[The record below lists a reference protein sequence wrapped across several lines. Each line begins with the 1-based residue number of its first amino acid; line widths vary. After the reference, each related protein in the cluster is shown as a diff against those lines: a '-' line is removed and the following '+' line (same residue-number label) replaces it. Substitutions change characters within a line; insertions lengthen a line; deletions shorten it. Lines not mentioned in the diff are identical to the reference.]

1 MDCVSEI
8 DDGVG
13 VIIGAGSAHSSF
25 LIVDGSLV
33 ESSSIE
39 DGVGVGAG
47 AASAQSEGSRGP
59 GVVVCAFLSAVRG
72 VGDVSVSMLES
83 CALMLFGFRFKVG
96 MWMLNVEV
104 VGVLSGGGVVGDGVV
119 VVMVV
124 LVVVGAVS

>member
-1 MDCVSEI
+1 MDCVSDI

-13 VIIGAGSAHSSF
+13 VIIGAGSAHSSL

-33 ESSSIE
+33 GSSSIE

-59 GVVVCAFLSAVRG
+59 GVVVCAFLSAVVG
-72 VGDVSVSMLES
+72 VGDVSVSMLELCS
-83 CALMLFGFRFKVG
+83 LMLFGVRFKVG